1 MVTIATPAD
10 LAAAPNT
17 VGRTALGVS
26 VRILRADRTVA
37 PTGQAGMIFVR
48 TVLDYTGYT
57 PDKTARPTN
66 KGIIDA
72 HVDTGDIGHFDSQ
85 GRLYIHGR
93 SDDMIVSGGENVFP
107 GEVEDRLVAHS
118 ALADAVVIGVPDT
131 EFGQVLHAFV
141 VAVPGSEVPTEDQL
155 KELIRGSLERYKV
168 PKRFTVL
175 NEIPRNASGKV
186 LRSQLYSRDTH

>member
-1 MVTIATPAD
+1 
-10 LAAAPNT
+10 
-17 VGRTALGVS
+17 
-26 VRILRADRTVA
+26 
-37 PTGQAGMIFVR
+37 
-48 TVLDYTGYT
+48 
-57 PDKTARPTN
+57 
-66 KGIIDA
+66 
-72 HVDTGDIGHFDSQ
+72 
-85 GRLYIHGR
+85 
-93 SDDMIVSGGENVFP
+93 MIVSGGENVFP

-186 LRSQLYSRDTH
+186 LRSQLYSHDTH